1 MMTRNWRL
9 GLVAVTACACA
20 LLIGTATSRA
30 VQGDKVHEV
39 GKDGLK
45 IDGKLTTNDPR
56 DAVRSNSYAK
66 VYLVKLQ
73 KDKVYTIR
81 LNSPD
86 QMALDPWLRIEDD
99 KKKELAFNDDDFEEK
114 TLNSRIDFKAP
125 ADGTFRIIAT
135 SFGDNQTGDYTLLI
149 KEKGK

>member
-1 MMTRNWRL
+1 MKNRHWRL
-9 GLVAVTACACA
+9 GLLAAVGCACA
-20 LLIGTATSRA
+20 LLISTATSRA
-30 VQGDKVHEV
+30 FQGDKVHEV

-45 IDGKLTTNDPR
+45 IDGKLAANDPR
-56 DAVRSNSYAK
+56 DAVRANSYAK

-73 KDKVYTIR
+73 KDKTYTVR

-86 QMALDPWLRIEDD
+86 QKALDPWLRIEDD
-99 KKKELAFNDDDFEEK
+99 KKKELASNDDDFEEK

-125 ADGTFRIIAT
+125 ADGTYRIIAT
-135 SFGDNQTGDYTLLI
+135 SFADNQTGDFTVLI